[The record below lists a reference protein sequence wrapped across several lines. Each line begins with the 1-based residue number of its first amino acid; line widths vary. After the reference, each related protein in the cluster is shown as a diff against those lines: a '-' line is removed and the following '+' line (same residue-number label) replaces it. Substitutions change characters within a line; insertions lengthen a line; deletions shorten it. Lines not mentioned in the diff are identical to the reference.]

1 MKKPGMLIGGVGL
14 LIFFFCL
21 TPAMAAKR
29 VMTVKMGRGEAR
41 VSALIGKARMIS
53 ADKSSARPL
62 RKNDMLRVG
71 DEVATEAGSR
81 LELLLPDSSRVR
93 FDENSRFRILEV
105 SYGEENSRNV
115 RVNVTFGKAWAN
127 VIRAAGRKGNFELR
141 SENAV
146 AGVRGT
152 IYRMNVENDQSALVK
167 AYDGQVYVS
176 GGGTSEGAAPVAMEA
191 PSKIAGPQPV
201 SGPRKVTMEEWTVI
215 ITAMQEI
222 RIKADGT
229 QGKPCDFTMDEDRN
243 EWVDWNRSRD
253 KAKVS
258 E

>member
-1 MKKPGMLIGGVGL
+1 MKKPGMLVGVGL

-62 RKNDMLRVG
+62 RKNDMLRGG

-81 LELLLPDSSRVR
+81 LELFLPDSSRVR

-105 SYGEENSRNV
+105 SCGEENARDVSINV
-115 RVNVTFGKAWAN
+115 AFGKAWAN
-127 VIRAAGRKGNFELR
+127 VVRTAGRRGNFELR
-141 SENAV
+141 SQNAV

-152 IYRMNVENDQSALVK
+152 IYRMNVDNDQSALVK
-167 AYDGQVYVS
+167 VYGGQVYVS
-176 GGGTSEGAAPVAMEA
+176 GGGKPGNSAPVAIEA
-191 PSKIAGPQPV
+191 PSKISGPRSI

-215 ITAMQEI
+215 IKAMQEI
-222 RIKADGT
+222 SIKADGT
-229 QGKPCDFTMDEDRN
+229 PGKPRDFTMDEDRD
-243 EWVDWNRSRD
+243 EWVDWNKSRD
-253 KAKVS
+253 EVKDS